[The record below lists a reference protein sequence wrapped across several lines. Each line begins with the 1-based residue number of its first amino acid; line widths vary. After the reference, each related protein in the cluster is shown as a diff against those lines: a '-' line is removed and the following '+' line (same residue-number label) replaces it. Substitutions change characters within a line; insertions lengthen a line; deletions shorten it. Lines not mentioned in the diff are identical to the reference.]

1 MENYIKKYQKSGAVS
16 YDKDS
21 DILYLGYQKDD
32 EEEFI
37 EVVPGVNIELNKD
50 KKVIGVEIL
59 GASSVLKPF
68 IGGLY
73 EGSSVLADLE

>member
-1 MENYIKKYQKSGAVS
+1 M
-16 YDKDS
+16 
-21 DILYLGYQKDD
+21 
-32 EEEFI
+32 
-37 EVVPGVNIELNKD
+37 PGVNIELNKD